1 MSDDY
6 NKDLKI
12 DFHSLDENW
21 RNQSSNYMEWSQKW
35 VNAVTKRDR
44 AKEGLDV
51 VKAELDREIRNREHK
66 TKLTEA
72 ALNAMIITHENYRT
86 AFELL
91 TEANETVN
99 LLASAKTAFEHRKK
113 ALECLTQ
120 LLLNGYWS
128 EPKISGELKEKA
140 YNQKQIEKLNE
151 NPRLKRKAITK

>member
-6 NKDLKI
+6 NKDLEI
-12 DFHSLDENW
+12 DFNRLDENW
-21 RNQSSNYMEWSQKW
+21 RDQSSNYMDWSQKW

-72 ALNAMIITHENYRT
+72 AINAVIITHENYRV

-91 TEANETVN
+91 TQANEDVN
-99 LLASAKTAFEHRKK
+99 LLASAKSAFEHRKK
-113 ALECLTQ
+113 ALEGLTQ
-120 LLLNGYWS
+120 LFVNGYWS
-128 EPKISGELKEKA
+128 EPRISGDFKEKV

-151 NPRLKRKAITK
+151 NPRLKRKITK